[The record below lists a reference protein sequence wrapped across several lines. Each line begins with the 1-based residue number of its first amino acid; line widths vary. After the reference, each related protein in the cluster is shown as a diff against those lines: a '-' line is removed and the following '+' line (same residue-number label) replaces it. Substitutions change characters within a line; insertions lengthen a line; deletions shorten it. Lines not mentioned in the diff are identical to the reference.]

1 MNNYFVLDFKKIK
14 DGEAFKNIIA
24 GHNFRLRNYKNR
36 DNINTNKTKNNII
49 LSPLKFKTEQQ
60 LLDYAKQHLA
70 DGKRQIKKNSAKA
83 FTIVVDSSVMKDWE
97 EQDYVNYLKEADK
110 FLKKRFE
117 NLTCLGS
124 IIHMDESKPHLHIS
138 FSYFSPKE
146 GAWIQKKLNQQGL
159 TNFNNIYKD
168 FEKEVGK
175 RFGLKKGLNMEQKER
190 ALKKSA
196 EKFLKSSV
204 IEKGLIFKKRFIEFN
219 VAKKHITKILAKTY
233 SARKK
238 ERNLISIM
246 NSLKARE
253 RKKDEELNTLKKGV

>member
-1 MNNYFVLDFKKIK
+1 MEN
-14 DGEAFKNIIA
+14 
-24 GHNFRLRNYKNR
+24 
-36 DNINTNKTKNNII
+36 
-49 LSPLKFKTEQQ
+49 
-60 LLDYAKQHLA
+60 
-70 DGKRQIKKNSAKA
+70 
-83 FTIVVDSSVMKDWE
+83 WE
-97 EQDYVNYLKEADK
+97 EQDYIKYLKEADK
-110 FLKKRFE
+110 WFKDRFK
-117 NLTCLGS
+117 NLECLGS

-159 TNFNNIYKD
+159 TNFNNIYRD

-196 EKFLKSSV
+196 EKFLKSSAV
-204 IEKGLIFKKRFIEFN
+204 EKGLIFKKKFIEFN

-238 ERNLISIM
+238 ERNLIGIM
-246 NSLKARE
+246 NKLKARE
-253 RKKDEELNTLKKGV
+253 RKKDEELNTLKRDYELLEKQARKIYWEERNKVEKLKMELQEKDKLLNQKNNIIKEKDREIRELKHQMYKKNVKRKDIGIGF